1 MVTNELVSKA
11 IEYIVENLN
20 EEIAIEDVA
29 NYCHLSKY
37 YFCRIFKAETGEGVY
52 AFIKRLKMEQSA
64 IEMKLGKNKSITD
77 IGMTYGYSSSNYSTA
92 FKKHHHL
99 SPAEFRKTVNAICAP
114 HPYISDHLAKFQ
126 SFEEYNQKIEIREL
140 ADFWVIYERYLGNY
154 LDLGEQWLTFV
165 AKYQAYVNCDALL
178 IERFYDDPSI
188 TKVSQCLYDLC
199 MTVDANLRLENT
211 TSIEG
216 GIFAVYRFDGLIKNI
231 YESLQG
237 IFNIWLPNSGYKMD
251 ERYGLDIYRKID
263 RENSHVIMDLCIPIK

>member
-216 GIFAVYRFDGLIKNI
+216 GKFAVYRFDGLIKDI
-231 YESLQG
+231 YESLQD

>member
-11 IEYIVENLN
+11 ILYIVENLN
-20 EEIAIEDVA
+20 EEITIEDVA

-216 GIFAVYRFDGLIKNI
+216 GKFAIYRFDGLIKDI

>member
-20 EEIAIEDVA
+20 EEITIEDVA

-126 SFEEYNQKIEIREL
+126 SFEEYSQKIEIREL

-216 GIFAVYRFDGLIKNI
+216 GKFAIYRFDGLIKDI

>member
-1 MVTNELVSKA
+1 MATV
-11 IEYIVENLN
+11 
-20 EEIAIEDVA
+20 
-29 NYCHLSKY
+29 
-37 YFCRIFKAETGEGVY
+37 R
-52 AFIKRLKMEQSA
+52 Q
-64 IEMKLGKNKSITD
+64 ITAPPLR
-77 IGMTYGYSSSNYSTA
+77 STITFPRRNFA
-92 FKKHHHL
+92 GD
-99 SPAEFRKTVNAICAP
+99 VNAICAP

-216 GIFAVYRFDGLIKNI
+216 GKFAIYRFDGLIKDI

>member
-20 EEIAIEDVA
+20 EEISIEDMA
-29 NYCHLSKY
+29 DYCHLSKF
-37 YFCRIFKAETGEGVY
+37 YFCRVFKAETGEGVY

-77 IGMTYGYSSSNYSTA
+77 IGMDYGYSPSNYSSA

-99 SPAEFRKTVNAICAP
+99 SPAQFRKAVNSSCAP
-114 HPYISDHLAKFQ
+114 HPYVVDQLARFQ
-126 SFEEYNQKIEIREL
+126 SYEAYNQKIKICEL
-140 ADFWVIYERYLGNY
+140 EDFRVIYERYLGNY
-154 LDLGEQWLTFV
+154 LDLGEQWLIFT
-165 AKYQAYVNCDALL
+165 AKHQAYLRTDTLL

-188 TKVSQCLYDLC
+188 TKVGQCLYDLC
-199 MTVDANLRLENT
+199 MTVDGNLQLENIT
-211 TSIEG
+211 TIEG
-216 GIFAVYRFDGLIKNI
+216 GKFAVYRFDGLIKDI

-237 IFNIWLPNSGYKMD
+237 IFNIWLPNSGYEMD

-263 RENSHVIMDLCIPIK
+263 RENSQVIMDLCIPVK

>member
-20 EEIAIEDVA
+20 EEITIEDVA

>member
-11 IEYIVENLN
+11 ILYIVENLN
-20 EEIAIEDVA
+20 EEITIEDVA

-216 GIFAVYRFDGLIKNI
+216 GKFAIYCFDGLIKDI

>member
-11 IEYIVENLN
+11 ILYIVENLN
-20 EEIAIEDVA
+20 EEISIEDVA
-29 NYCHLSKY
+29 DYCHLSKY

-114 HPYISDHLAKFQ
+114 HPYISDQLAKFQ

-178 IERFYDDPSI
+178 IERFYDDLSI

-216 GIFAVYRFDGLIKNI
+216 GKFAIYRFDGLIKDI
-231 YESLQG
+231 YENLQG

>member
-20 EEIAIEDVA
+20 EEITIEDVA

-126 SFEEYNQKIEIREL
+126 SFEEYDQKIEIREL

-216 GIFAVYRFDGLIKNI
+216 GKFAIYCFDGLIKDI
-231 YESLQG
+231 YESLQD